1 MKDVYVKLA
10 VAVFWWVAASVC
22 FGFYQHSLW
31 AGLFCGSAI
40 MILGDLRER

>member
-1 MKDVYVKLA
+1 MKDIYVKLA
-10 VAVFWWVAASVC
+10 VAAFWWVAASVC

-40 MILGDLRER
+40 IVLVGLIER